1 MIMSSTGNNISGSDE
16 LSPQFSGAIGLP
28 ASLFQQ
34 IDDRPNIGIFFA
46 LYESPS
52 LFPVAEDTNSTTSS
66 SPKRKMVGSQVLAA
80 TVGFG
85 IDFQN
90 LSEDVTV
97 AFQLQVP
104 RVGVNQVINN
114 LQLMTYKCLC
124 KSDCDT

>member
-1 MIMSSTGNNISGSDE
+1 MTMASTGNISGSDE
-16 LSPQFSGAIGLP
+16 LSPQFNGAIGLP

-66 SPKRKMVGSQVLAA
+66 SPRRKMVGSQVLAA

-97 AFQLQVP
+97 AFHLQVP

-114 LQLMTYKCLC
+114 L
-124 KSDCDT
+124 